1 MTTSNNDESK
11 PRRLRDAYISHRNG
25 FMGRY
30 IAREL
35 GHGNNYEP
43 PALCQ
48 LTVISDPG
56 EMTEDDAVKLIDDT
70 KPKHVVVVSS
80 TAVYGLSSGEN
91 IDETAPIKPTGNASR
106 HLASIE
112 ERIKERCKATGAAC
126 TILRPADV
134 VGTGM
139 EGFTGRLARDVNNG
153 SYMHVKGN
161 EAQRSIVH
169 AIDVAKAVRAVAEKA
184 GDCGEGLTGTEVA
197 QGIEGVYNL
206 TDRSGATIEQLADA
220 IAYRLGN
227 KRIFTTG
234 LKAAK
239 ALALLGDITLGALP
253 WSRKKLKA
261 RTTTL
266 TFNSFAISK
275 HTTWEPMSV
284 TEYLKTHKYSE
295 DDI

>member
-1 MTTSNNDESK
+1 MTTSNNDASK
-11 PRRLRDAYISHRNG
+11 PRRLRDAYISHCNG

-35 GHGNNYEP
+35 GHGDDYEP
-43 PALCQ
+43 PALCP

-91 IDETAPIKPTGNASR
+91 IDETAPVRPADNASR

-112 ERIKERCKATGAAC
+112 DRVKERCKATGAMC

-184 GDCGEGLTGTEVA
+184 GDDC
-197 QGIEGVYNL
+197 IEGVYNL

-227 KRIFTTG
+227 KRIFATG

-275 HTTWEPMSV
+275 HTAWEPMSA

>member
-1 MTTSNNDESK
+1 MTTSNNDASK
-11 PRRLRDAYISHRNG
+11 PRIKDAHISHRNG

-35 GHGNNYEP
+35 GHGDDYEP
-43 PALCQ
+43 PALCP

-56 EMTEDDAVKLIDDT
+56 EMTEDEAVKLIDDT

-91 IDETAPIKPTGNASR
+91 IDETAPVRPADNASR

-112 ERIKERCKATGAAC
+112 ERVKERCKATGAMC

-184 GDCGEGLTGTEVA
+184 GDCGEG
-197 QGIEGVYNL
+197 VYNL

-253 WSRKKLKA
+253 CSRKKLKA

>member
-1 MTTSNNDESK
+1 MTTSNNDANK
-11 PRRLRDAYISHRNG
+11 PRIKDAHISHRNG

-35 GHGNNYEP
+35 GYGDDYEP
-43 PALCQ
+43 PALCP

-56 EMTEDDAVKLIDDT
+56 EMTEEEAMKLIDDT

-91 IDETAPIKPTGNASR
+91 IDETAPVRPADNASR

-112 ERIKERCKATGAAC
+112 ERVKERCKATGATC

-139 EGFTGRLARDVNNG
+139 VGFTGRMARDVNNG

-169 AIDVAKAVRAVAEKA
+169 AIDVARAVRAVAEKA
-184 GDCGEGLTGTEVA
+184 GDCG
-197 QGIEGVYNL
+197 EGVYNL